1 VTALLSL
8 VGDAFGLLFLASGCY
23 LLNKGRDLWGIFFVS
38 LSIAFKVHP
47 IIGAV
52 AILAYFLFA
61 RRRFLFKKSLVVF
74 AGTVAVFA
82 AIPIL
87 LIPQA
92 YDSVVGF
99 HAVNLQMYTFN
110 LYSGLLDTFSDLA
123 SSSTSFVTDL
133 KNYLDYGWLTAV
145 LGAAFYLCW
154 LVAKKVRYL
163 RLASPVDLLSIGI
176 MLWLVLLKQ
185 TLPHYFLWALLPLL
199 AMGRLKSSLYLVAGE
214 SLGLGFFSL
223 GYFLNQGSQIQYW
236 VLPGMSSSL
245 AFLAGGVSF
254 VLFDLLAMKSLI
266 KDIESQK
273 EVAEDRRI
281 AILSQSIQK

>member
-1 VTALLSL
+1 MGLVSFLIYMALMERNHPKTVAISYASIFLLCSVTALLSL

-223 GYFLNQGSQIQYW
+223 GYFLNQ
-236 VLPGMSSSL
+236 
-245 AFLAGGVSF
+245 
-254 VLFDLLAMKSLI
+254 
-266 KDIESQK
+266 
-273 EVAEDRRI
+273 
-281 AILSQSIQK
+281 